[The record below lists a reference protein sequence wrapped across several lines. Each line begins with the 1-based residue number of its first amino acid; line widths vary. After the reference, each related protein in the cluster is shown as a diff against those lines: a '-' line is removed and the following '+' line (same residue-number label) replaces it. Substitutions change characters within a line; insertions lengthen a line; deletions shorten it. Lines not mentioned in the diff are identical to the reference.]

1 MAIVPDDKDWT
12 WVLERPCPECG
23 LDASTVRAVAVA
35 DLLRTNAGA
44 WTRLLVAAPPGE
56 LRRRPRDDC
65 WSALEYACHV
75 RDVCALFRY
84 RLGLMLE
91 EDDPLFENWDQDAT
105 ALEEDYG
112 AQDPA
117 VVATQLG
124 DEAAQLADAFDAV
137 RGEQW
142 QRPGRRSDGAAFTVD
157 TFSRYMV
164 HDPIHHLCDVT
175 GERASLS

>member
-1 MAIVPDDKDWT
+1 VAIEPDDKDWT

-35 DLLRTNAGA
+35 ELLRTNAGA

-75 RDVCALFRY
+75 RDVCALFRD

-91 EDDPLFENWDQDAT
+91 EDDPLFANWDQDAT

-112 AQDPA
+112 AQ
-117 VVATQLG
+117 V
-124 DEAAQLADAFDAV
+124 
-137 RGEQW
+137 
-142 QRPGRRSDGAAFTVD
+142 RRSWRPNWVTRPPSWPTPSTPCAASNGSGRAAAATVRPSPW
-157 TFSRYMV
+157 TPSAATWSTTRS
-164 HDPIHHLCDVT
+164 T
-175 GERASLS
+175 TSTT